1 MYVEAYYA
9 NIEFLQKL
17 LSKYPRIS
25 PVAMNIRQ
33 QNLPNKIH
41 LMAGIDEAGRGPLAG
56 PVVAAAVILDP
67 QWPIDGLADSKILS
81 KLKRE
86 SLAKLIKAQALSW
99 SIAVASV
106 EEIDELNILQATLL
120 AMQRAVNGLHI
131 QPDEALV
138 DGNQTP
144 KLLMPT
150 LAIIK
155 GDSKIPAISAASII
169 AKVERDSLML
179 AYHQLLPIIASI
191 LYNVSFNLFSTTF
204 LFSPLQ
210 VYIKAFTTKLISA
223 GTFLISSQVSLNPT
237 LQ

>member
-1 MYVEAYYA
+1 M
-9 NIEFLQKL
+9 NNRQQHL
-17 LSKYPRIS
+17 LNKYPLI
-25 PVAMNIRQ
+25 
-33 QNLPNKIH
+33 
-41 LMAGIDEAGRGPLAG
+41 AGIDEAGRGPLAG

-86 SLAKLIKAQALSW
+86 NLSKLIKAHALSW

-131 QPDEALV
+131 KPDEALV

-144 KLLMPT
+144 RLLMST

-155 GDSKIPAISAASII
+155 GDSKIPSISAASII

-179 AYHQLLPIIASI
+179 AYHQQHPHYSFHLHQGYGTKLHLAEIAEFGFLDI
-191 LYNVSFNLFSTTF
+191 HRKSFN
-204 LFSPLQ
+204 PLRT
-210 VYIKAFTTKLISA
+210 VL
-223 GTFLISSQVSLNPT
+223 SQQASLKTNR
-237 LQ
+237 

>member
-9 NIEFLQKL
+9 KIEFLQKL

-56 PVVAAAVILDP
+56 PV
-67 QWPIDGLADSKILS
+67 
-81 KLKRE
+81 
-86 SLAKLIKAQALSW
+86 
-99 SIAVASV
+99 
-106 EEIDELNILQATLL
+106 EIDELNILQATLL

-144 KLLMPT
+144 KLLIPT

-179 AYHQLLPIIASI
+179 AYHQQHSHYSFHLHQGYGTKLHLAEIAEFGFLDI
-191 LYNVSFNLFSTTF
+191 HRKSFN
-204 LFSPLQ
+204 PLR
-210 VYIKAFTTKLISA
+210 TL
-223 GTFLISSQVSLNPT
+223 LSQ
-237 LQ
+237 QRD